1 MVELLQLWDKTIP
14 SLVLH
19 MELMSPSSHID
30 GIKMVLLRKLE
41 LVQFFPFNLFNCQ
54 IQVTTPVSSQSTQQL
69 IAITLELYFNVSGIM
84 LSYFV
89 HAIFNLV
96 SSLTLFSAT
105 SKFCDCHK

>member
-19 MELMSPSSHID
+19 MELISPSSNID
-30 GIKMVLLRKLE
+30 GIKMVLLRKLV

-69 IAITLELYFNVSGIM
+69 TAITLESYFNVSGIM
-84 LSYFV
+84 LSYVV
-89 HAIFNLV
+89 HDIF
-96 SSLTLFSAT
+96 SLT
-105 SKFCDCHK
+105 